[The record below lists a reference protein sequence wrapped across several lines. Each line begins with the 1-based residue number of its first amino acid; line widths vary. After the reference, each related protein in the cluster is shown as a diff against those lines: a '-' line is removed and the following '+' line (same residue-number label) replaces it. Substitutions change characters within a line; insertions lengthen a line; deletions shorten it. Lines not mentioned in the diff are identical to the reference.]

1 MHFLELRLEIFSW
14 ELTVRVLETSVLFLE
29 QSRYKTG
36 YAAGERWRWRPE
48 DQDSG
53 GREKGSGRVPVVS
66 WDPAGRG

>member
-29 QSRYKTG
+29 QSPYETG
-36 YAAGERWRWRPE
+36 YAAGERWRPE